1 MLSWIILL
9 VTGKIPSHLRAF
21 AFLSFSSCQESLCE
35 ELYSDACFP
44 LVVKHLSVCWNC
56 LSWLCW
62 CSQSCSITALVI
74 DLGYTTEK
82 AQPCAGMVW
91 TYSPQCELQRETK
104 HQSASGRL
112 LQTPLTTP
120 PPRHPWEGRATA
132 HALYSGQENPAF
144 NFPSAHTCAE
154 AEHNHFLHCA
164 GFSILPFCM
173 LWRLVGLLTANLR
186 ISPSKQMVSDHFCWP
201 YLTGCESICGPVPDL
216 SIQWPGE
223 LNPWL
228 AGTCQ
233 EKYCSI

>member
-21 AFLSFSSCQESLCE
+21 AFLSFSSCQESLLCE

-62 CSQSCSITALVI
+62 CSQSCSITALVL

-91 TYSPQCELQRETK
+91 AYSPQCELQRETK

-112 LQTPLTTP
+112 LQRHLLLVLLLDTPERVEQLLLLCNL
-120 PPRHPWEGRATA
+120 GRKT
-132 HALYSGQENPAF
+132 L
-144 NFPSAHTCAE
+144 
-154 AEHNHFLHCA
+154 
-164 GFSILPFCM
+164 
-173 LWRLVGLLTANLR
+173 
-186 ISPSKQMVSDHFCWP
+186 
-201 YLTGCESICGPVPDL
+201 L
-216 SIQWPGE
+216 SISLLHIHVQKLSTTLSYIVLVSLSFPFACYG
-223 LNPWL
+223 
-228 AGTCQ
+228 A
-233 EKYCSI
+233 